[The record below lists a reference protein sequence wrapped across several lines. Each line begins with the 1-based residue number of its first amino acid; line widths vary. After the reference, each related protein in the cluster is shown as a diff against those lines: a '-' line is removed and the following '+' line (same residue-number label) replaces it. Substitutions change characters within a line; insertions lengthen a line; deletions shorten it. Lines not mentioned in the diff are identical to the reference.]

1 VLRGLQSFFEE
12 RISPLLGG
20 ARAEAEVE
28 HRLRLATAALF
39 VEMMRADFEVTDE
52 ERRKLETLVS
62 ETLELGDEDARDL
75 LAAAE
80 REVDGA
86 VELFQFT
93 RLIDEA
99 FTPEQKAQVVERL
112 WRIAWADEHVD
123 RLEEH
128 LVRKIANLLHVSHR
142 DYIAAKLAARGAQRG
157 DRGPRAGASR
167 GHGPGQ
173 SDDSA

>member
-1 VLRGLQSFFEE
+1 MHWSLQQFFAE
-12 RISPLLGG
+12 RISLLVGG
-20 ARAEAEVE
+20 KNESDVE

-39 VEMMRADFEVTDE
+39 IEMMRADFEVTAE
-52 ERRKLETLVS
+52 ERHKLEVLVR
-62 ETLELGDEDARDL
+62 ETLALDENETREL

-80 REVDGA
+80 REVESS

-99 FTPEQKAQVVERL
+99 FTPEQKAKVVERL
-112 WRIAWADEHVD
+112 WRIAYADQNVD

-142 DYIAAKLAARGAQRG
+142 DYIAAKLAAKTG
-157 DRGPRAGASR
+157 
-167 GHGPGQ
+167 
-173 SDDSA
+173 

>member
-1 VLRGLQSFFEE
+1 MLRGLHLFFEQ

-28 HRLRLATAALF
+28 QRLRLATAALF
-39 VEMMRADFEVTDE
+39 IEMMRADFEVTDA
-52 ERRKLETLVS
+52 ERRELEELVS
-62 ETLELGDEDARDL
+62 ETLALAPEETREL
-75 LAAAE
+75 LALAE
-80 REVDGA
+80 QEVDSA

-93 RLIDEA
+93 RLIDEQ

-112 WRIAWADEHVD
+112 WRIAWADRQVD

-142 DYIAAKLAARGAQRG
+142 DYIAAKLAARDAR
-157 DRGPRAGASR
+157 
-167 GHGPGQ
+167 
-173 SDDSA
+173 

>member
-1 VLRGLQSFFEE
+1 MVLRGLQSFFEE
-12 RISPLLGG
+12 RISPRLAGG
-20 ARAEAEVE
+20 RVEAEAE

-39 VEMMRADFEVTDE
+39 IETMRADFEVTDQ
-52 ERRKLETLVS
+52 ERHKLEALVR
-62 ETLELGDEDARDL
+62 ETLELDDDETRDL

-80 REVDGA
+80 REVDAA

-112 WRIAWADEHVD
+112 WRIAYADEQVD

-142 DYIAAKLAARGAQRG
+142 DYIAAKRAARGE
-157 DRGPRAGASR
+157 
-167 GHGPGQ
+167 
-173 SDDSA
+173 

>member
-1 VLRGLQSFFEE
+1 MVLRGLQSFFEE

-28 HRLRLATAALF
+28 QRLRLATAALF
-39 VEMMRADFEVTDE
+39 IEMMRADFDVTEDE
-52 ERRKLETLVS
+52 RHQLEALVS
-62 ETLELGDEDARDL
+62 ETLELDPGETRDL

-80 REVDGA
+80 HEVDSS

-112 WRIAWADEHVD
+112 WRIAYADQHVD

-128 LVRKIANLLHVSHR
+128 LVRKIANLLHVSQR
-142 DYIAAKLAARGAQRG
+142 DYIAAKQAARG
-157 DRGPRAGASR
+157 D
-167 GHGPGQ
+167 
-173 SDDSA
+173 

>member
-1 VLRGLQSFFEE
+1 VVHWTLRQFFEE
-12 RISPLLGG
+12 RISLFRGT
-20 ARAEAEVE
+20 ARDDTDVE

-39 VEMMRADFEVTDE
+39 IEMMRADFEVHDE
-52 ERRKLETLVS
+52 ERRKLEALVR
-62 ETLELGDEDARDL
+62 ETLELDDDETREL

-80 REVDGA
+80 REVDVA

-112 WRIAWADEHVD
+112 WRIAYADDQVD

-142 DYIAAKLAARGAQRG
+142 DYIAAKRAARGE
-157 DRGPRAGASR
+157 
-167 GHGPGQ
+167 
-173 SDDSA
+173 

>member
-1 VLRGLQSFFEE
+1 VLRGLQHFFEE

-20 ARAEAEVE
+20 APNEAQVE
-28 HRLRLATAALF
+28 QRLRLATAALF
-39 VEMMRADFEVTDE
+39 IEMMRVDFEVTE
-52 ERRKLETLVS
+52 HERHQLETLVS
-62 ETLELGDEDARDL
+62 ETLGLDATETRDL

-80 REVDGA
+80 REVDSS

-99 FTPEQKAQVVERL
+99 FTPEQKVQVIERL
-112 WRIAWADEHVD
+112 WRIAYADEQVD

-142 DYIAAKLAARGAQRG
+142 DYIAAKIAARGA
-157 DRGPRAGASR
+157 
-167 GHGPGQ
+167 
-173 SDDSA
+173 

>member
-1 VLRGLQSFFEE
+1 MLRGLQSFFEQ
-12 RISPLLGG
+12 RISPLLGA
-20 ARAEAEVE
+20 ARGQAEVE
-28 HRLRLATAALF
+28 QRLRLATAALF
-39 VEMMRADFEVTDE
+39 VEMMRADFEVTEDE
-52 ERRKLETLVS
+52 RHHLEKLVS
-62 ETLELGDEDARDL
+62 ETLQLDDADTREL

-80 REVDGA
+80 REVDDA

-99 FTPEQKAQVVERL
+99 FSPEQKAQVVERL

-142 DYIAAKLAARGAQRG
+142 DYIAAKLAARG
-157 DRGPRAGASR
+157 S
-167 GHGPGQ
+167 
-173 SDDSA
+173 

>member
-1 VLRGLQSFFEE
+1 
-12 RISPLLGG
+12 
-20 ARAEAEVE
+20 
-28 HRLRLATAALF
+28 
-39 VEMMRADFEVTDE
+39 MRADFEVTED
-52 ERRKLETLVS
+52 ERRKLEALVS
-62 ETLELGDEDARDL
+62 ETLELDAGETRDL

-80 REVDGA
+80 REVDSS

-112 WRIAWADEHVD
+112 WRIAYADEHVD

-142 DYIAAKLAARGAQRG
+142 DYIAAKLAARGE
-157 DRGPRAGASR
+157 
-167 GHGPGQ
+167 
-173 SDDSA
+173 

>member
-1 VLRGLQSFFEE
+1 VLRGLQSFFEA

-20 ARAEAEVE
+20 ARAEAEAE
-28 HRLRLATAALF
+28 QRLRLATAALF
-39 VEMMRADFEVTDE
+39 IETMRADFEVNDE
-52 ERRKLETLVS
+52 ERGKLESLVR
-62 ETLELGDEDARDL
+62 ETLGLDAGETREL

-80 REVDGA
+80 HEVDSA

-112 WRIAWADEHVD
+112 WRIAYADEHVD

-128 LVRKIANLLHVSHR
+128 LVRKIANLLHVSHQ
-142 DYIAAKLAARGAQRG
+142 DYIAAKLAARQR
-157 DRGPRAGASR
+157 
-167 GHGPGQ
+167 
-173 SDDSA
+173 